1 MIINNNVRAVSG
13 AYQLASSNAARKSYA
28 REIETPKDEAIF
40 SDMGQ
45 SFSNMLE
52 KLKGIDDVR
61 TEKVESLRL
70 SIENGTCNPSAND
83 IAGKMLAMLG

>member
-1 MIINNNVRAVSG
+1 MIINNNVQAVTG

-45 SFSNMLE
+45 SFSSMLGE
-52 KLKGIDDVR
+52 LKGIDDVR
-61 TEKVESLRL
+61 AEKVDNLRP
-70 SIENGTCNPSAND
+70 SIENGIYNPSAND
-83 IAGKMLAMLG
+83 IAAKMLAMLG